1 VGGLRPV
8 IEIMFG
14 DFLFLAMD
22 SLVNQAAKY
31 WYISAEQASVPLVVR
46 SAVGAG
52 GRFGAIHSQMP
63 APWFQGIPGLKVV
76 APSTPGDAKR
86 LLKASIRDENP
97 VVFLEHKRLYS
108 VKEEVGD
115 GPETEPLGRARV
127 VREGRDLTVATA
139 SKSVHDALAAADTL
153 AGDGVELEVIDL
165 RTLRPLDRGTVCESV
180 KRTNRL
186 LVVEEGPRTGGWS
199 GEVLG
204 DLAQDALEHLDDVW
218 RLTTPDSPI
227 PYSPTLEDA
236 FLPAADH
243 IVASVREH
251 LARA

>member
-1 VGGLRPV
+1 
-8 IEIMFG
+8 
-14 DFLFLAMD
+14 
-22 SLVNQAAKY
+22 
-31 WYISAEQASVPLVVR
+31 VPLVVR

-63 APWFQGIPGLKVV
+63 ASWLQGVPGLKVV
-76 APSTPGDAKR
+76 APATPGDAKR
-86 LLKASIRDENP
+86 LLKAAIRDPNP

-115 GPETEPLGRARV
+115 GPEIEPLGVARI

-139 SKSVHDALAAADTL
+139 SKSVHDALAAAETL
-153 AGDGVELEVIDL
+153 AVDGVELEVVDL
-165 RTLRPLDRGTVCESV
+165 RTLRPLDRDTVRESV
-180 KRTNRL
+180 QRTNRL

-199 GEVLG
+199 GEILG
-204 DLAQDALEHLDDVW
+204 DLAQDALEHLDDAW
-218 RLTTPDSPI
+218 RLTTADVPI

-236 FLPAADH
+236 FLPGADD
-243 IVASVREH
+243 IVTSVREH

>member
-1 VGGLRPV
+1 MFDTPISELAIAGAAFGAAVGGMRPV

-22 SLVNQAAKY
+22 SLVNQSAKY

-86 LLKASIRDENP
+86 LLKASIRDPNP

-108 VKEEVGD
+108 VKEESRGRSRD
-115 GPETEPLGRARV
+115 RAAGRARV

-139 SKSVHDALAAADTL
+139 SKSRPRRPRRRRDARRRRPR
-153 AGDGVELEVIDL
+153 AGGH
-165 RTLRPLDRGTVCESV
+165 RPAHPASA
-180 KRTNRL
+180 
-186 LVVEEGPRTGGWS
+186 GPR
-199 GEVLG
+199 
-204 DLAQDALEHLDDVW
+204 H
-218 RLTTPDSPI
+218 RL
-227 PYSPTLEDA
+227 
-236 FLPAADH
+236 
-243 IVASVREH
+243 
-251 LARA
+251 